1 MVHDATWGSAL
12 RVCSCGLDEK
22 IEQSKPAHPD
32 RSDHKDHVMTDYD
45 SVMGDYDSWITT
57 LTEASA
63 RLDGLQ
69 TAVTEVRHLLRG
81 SQGVPS
87 TQIMEV
93 LDRHGV

>member
-1 MVHDATWGSAL
+1 
-12 RVCSCGLDEK
+12 
-22 IEQSKPAHPD
+22 
-32 RSDHKDHVMTDYD
+32 MTDYD

-57 LTEASA
+57 LTEASGARGCGSRASFGGGEASA